1 VPGDY
6 TQLIEET
13 ITSFTAAILH
23 NEAHLRE
30 RGLDVDVD
38 VLRLLRGVG
47 RGVVQ
52 RVLSTL
58 CEAVSAEAVEAD
70 PSLVVQRRPSIT
82 MEGIFGEL
90 RVESPYLWAP
100 KRAVR
105 PVKSVLGLRHG
116 QRSTAVQRAL
126 TDFGAEESF
135 GQAVVRFEEH
145 YGWTIGRTSALR
157 LVEGHARAAQAYVA
171 GRLGEAAKTFAA
183 PIATRPGID
192 QVLIELDGCEIRTG
206 HLVALKTREKTPVRR
221 QRRRQRREQW
231 RDVRVGLA
239 RRLDETQRTF
249 VARMDGY
256 PAVVRQLFEA
266 AVERGMSTRTAT
278 IAVCDGGNGLRE
290 ELAAQ
295 FPNLQFIYDQPHL
308 KEHLY
313 EAADAMALVDA
324 ARHEWVKTKI
334 DRIAGG
340 HVNEVIRQFESHRGR
355 GQKRVRRLSKHLK
368 RFRDAVHYDSFRQR
382 GLPIGSGE
390 VESAHRYIPQ
400 KRLKLPGACW
410 RPETINPM
418 LALRLIRANGWWND
432 YWAGR
437 ARVHAA

>member
-1 VPGDY
+1 VTGDY
-6 TQLIEET
+6 TQQIEQA
-13 ITSFTAAILH
+13 ITQLTDAF
-23 NEAHLRE
+23 LRQE
-30 RGLDVDVD
+30 KQLRQVALDIDHD
-38 VLRLLRGVG
+38 VLLVVRRIGL
-47 RGVVQ
+47 GVVR
-52 RVLSTL
+52 RVITALAKAVTE
-58 CEAVSAEAVEAD
+58 EACAAEPA
-70 PSLVVQRRPSIT
+70 LVVQRRPSIKL
-82 MEGIFGEL
+82 EGIFGTFE
-90 RVESPYLWAP
+90 VESPYLWAP
-100 KRAVR
+100 QRSVR
-105 PVKSVLGLRHG
+105 PVRTELGLRHG

-135 GQAVVRFEEH
+135 GLAVVRFEEH
-145 YGWTIGRTSALR
+145 YGWAIGRTTALR
-157 LVEGHARAAQAYVA
+157 VVEGHAQTAEAYVA
-171 GRLGEAAKTFAA
+171 ERLSKAARAFDE
-183 PIATRPGID
+183 PLATRPGVD
-192 QVLIELDGCEIRTG
+192 QMLVELDGCEIRTG
-206 HLVALKTREKTPVRR
+206 CLAPLKTRQRTPVRR
-221 QRRRQRREQW
+221 QRRRQRREEW

-239 RRLDETQRTF
+239 RRLDAAQRTF

-266 AVERGMSTRTAT
+266 AVERGLSSRTAT

-313 EAADAMALVDA
+313 EAADAQSLADA

-340 HVNEVIRQFESHRGR
+340 HVAEVIRQFASHRGR
-355 GQKRVRRLSKHLK
+355 GQQRVRRLAKHLR
-368 RFRDAVHYDSFRQR
+368 RFRDAVHYDSYRER

-418 LALRLIRANGWWND
+418 LALRVIRANGWWND
-432 YWAGR
+432 YWTTR